1 MLHIQKHYAIE
12 KHLIGHLHSVHAFFP
27 SGKVTFENEHS
38 QSAAIPKY
46 HSQSPRHTSSKETG
60 RKNAVNESGL
70 SKQDQHHYIKDVA
83 CPDNSSEPH
92 LLPPLPSAIS
102 KYQDYLKSVYE
113 VRPTLLD
120 DKLLISPCAQYI
132 NLAII
137 KKERFSH
144 MDTDQF
150 TRPAFYGGVDQILH
164 LSKPMDLAD
173 IFVSDNESPIKC
185 ILVEGPPGVGKS
197 TFAQQI
203 CRKWNEL
210 EIMKRYLL
218 VMLFKLRQKHVHN
231 AKYLHELFSYP
242 TDPTMSQ
249 AVVDEISQGE
259 NVLLILDGLDEFP
272 SLLLQDDNCLI
283 KQIIAGVCLPK
294 ATVVVTSRPSAKMF
308 L

>member
-12 KHLIGHLHSVHAFFP
+12 KHLIDPLHSVHAFFP

-92 LLPPLPSAIS
+92 LLPPLSSAIS

-137 KKERFSH
+137 KKE
-144 MDTDQF
+144 
-150 TRPAFYGGVDQILH
+150 
-164 LSKPMDLAD
+164 
-173 IFVSDNESPIKC
+173 
-185 ILVEGPPGVGKS
+185 
-197 TFAQQI
+197 
-203 CRKWNEL
+203 
-210 EIMKRYLL
+210 
-218 VMLFKLRQKHVHN
+218 
-231 AKYLHELFSYP
+231 
-242 TDPTMSQ
+242 
-249 AVVDEISQGE
+249 
-259 NVLLILDGLDEFP
+259 
-272 SLLLQDDNCLI
+272 
-283 KQIIAGVCLPK
+283 
-294 ATVVVTSRPSAKMF
+294 
-308 L
+308 